1 MAYATVIELRSEMN
15 KTDTSDDGVLVRLL
29 DAATDNINRACN
41 RPDGFVALTTATAR
55 TYPGNNKGWLRIDE
69 CTTVSQVRM
78 KASATSSYDTL
89 AATDYLTATG
99 DERFPDYNGS
109 PITAL
114 RMDPNGDYSI
124 FYRDGTYPTIEV
136 TAKWG
141 YATTVPATIK
151 TATIMQATRWY
162 KRLQS
167 AMTDGVASAE
177 MGMLMYTQSLDPD
190 IKRLLIDGRFKRI
203 TI

>member
-1 MAYATVIELRSEMN
+1 MAYATVTELKSEMN
-15 KTDTSDDGVLVRLL
+15 KTGTEDDGVLVRLL
-29 DAATDNINRACN
+29 DAASDNIDRACN

-55 TYPGNNKGWLRIDE
+55 LYPGNNSGWLRIDE
-69 CTTVSQVRM
+69 CTSVSQVRM
-78 KASATSSYDTL
+78 KSSATSSYETL

-99 DERFPDYNGS
+99 DERFPDYNSS

-114 RMDPNGDYSI
+114 RIDPNGDYSV
-124 FYRDGTYPTIEV
+124 FYRDSTYPTIEV

-141 YATTVPATIK
+141 YATTVPHTIK

>member
-1 MAYATVIELRSEMN
+1 MAYATVTELRAEMN
-15 KTDTSDDGVLVRLL
+15 KTDTGDDAVLVRLL
-29 DAATDNINRACN
+29 DAASQNIDRACN

-55 TYPGNNKGWLRIDE
+55 TYPGNNKRWLRIDE
-69 CTTVSQVRM
+69 CTTVTQVRM

-99 DERFPDYNGS
+99 DERFPDYNS
-109 PITAL
+109 TPITAL
-114 RMDPNGDYSI
+114 RMDENGDYSI
-124 FYRDGTYPTIEV
+124 WYKDTTYPTIEV
-136 TAKWG
+136 TATWG
-141 YATTVPATIK
+141 YAATVPHAIK

-167 AMTDGVASAE
+167 AMTDSVATVE
-177 MGMLMYTQSLDPD
+177 TGMLMYTQSLDPD
-190 IKRLLIDGRFKRI
+190 IKRLLIDGRYKRI